1 MEIALNKFKCGGIKM
16 AVLSF
21 FVPLF
26 GWIFGGIKKRTNPE
40 LGSKCI
46 KSAWIGFGVGIVL
59 SIIGQIAGR

>member
-1 MEIALNKFKCGGIKM
+1 M

-26 GWIFGGIKKRTNPE
+26 GWIFGGIKKRTDPE

-46 KSAWIGFGVGIVL
+46 KWAWIGFIVGIVL
-59 SIIGQIAGR
+59 SVVSALLQRG

>member
-1 MEIALNKFKCGGIKM
+1 M

-26 GWIFGGIKKRTNPE
+26 GWIFGGIKKKTDPE

-46 KSAWIGFGVGIVL
+46 KWAWIGFGVGIALNVILVL
-59 SIIGQIAGR
+59 VQR

>member
-1 MEIALNKFKCGGIKM
+1 MREIEPEDERRMGM

-26 GWIFGGIKKRTNPE
+26 GWIFGGIKKKTDPE

-46 KSAWIGFGVGIVL
+46 KWAWIGFGVGIALNVIL
-59 SIIGQIAGR
+59 MLVQR

>member
-1 MEIALNKFKCGGIKM
+1 M

-26 GWIFGGIKKRTNPE
+26 GWIFGGIKKRTDPE

-46 KSAWIGFGVGIVL
+46 KSAWAGLIVGIVL
-59 SIIGQIAGR
+59 YVILIVAGMSTYR